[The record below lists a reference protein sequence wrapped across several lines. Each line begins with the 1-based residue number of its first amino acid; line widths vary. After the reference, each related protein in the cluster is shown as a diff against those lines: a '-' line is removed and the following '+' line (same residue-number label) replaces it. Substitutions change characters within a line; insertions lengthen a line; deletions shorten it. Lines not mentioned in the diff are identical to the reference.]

1 MSDMES
7 SNKSN
12 YQLVHQLTTVIAGW
26 NLFVVVTFVGLIGL
40 SAMLN
45 FLLGQVLAGA
55 AIFWGSAIIA
65 ASAGVVSGYFG
76 ARRLYRYFSGFQ
88 MIGSYVWLT
97 VMLYLAMRTFPTQ
110 LFFATGAA

>member
-1 MSDMES
+1 MSDMDN

-26 NLFVVVTFVGLIGL
+26 NLFVVVTYAGLIGL

-45 FLLGQVLAGA
+45 FILGQMLAVA
-55 AIFWGSAIIA
+55 VIFWASVIIA

-97 VMLYLAMRTFPTQ
+97 LMLYLAMTIPAQ
-110 LFFATGAA
+110 LFFTTVPA